1 MSTKRED
8 TNYWRRRNLSIAEV
22 KTNHK
27 EQMMIV
33 GENIRRQRKAMSYDV
48 VELSILSRVSEVT
61 IKRLEAGYDNV
72 TLETLV
78 KLANVFKC
86 DPSELLKLYH
96 L

>member
-1 MSTKRED
+1 MV
-8 TNYWRRRNLSIAEV
+8 EV
-22 KTNHK
+22 YTNHK

-33 GENIRRQRKAMSYDV
+33 GGNIRRHRKAMSLDV

-78 KLANVFKC
+78 KLSNVFKC

>member
-1 MSTKRED
+1 MV
-8 TNYWRRRNLSIAEV
+8 EV
-22 KTNHK
+22 YTNHK

-33 GENIRRQRKAMSYDV
+33 GDNIRRYRKAMSIDV
-48 VELSILSRVSEVT
+48 VSLSILSRVSEVT

-72 TLETLV
+72 TLETFV

-86 DPSELLKLYH
+86 DPSDLLKLYH

>member
-1 MSTKRED
+1 MVD
-8 TNYWRRRNLSIAEV
+8 TAV
-22 KTNHK
+22 HTNHK
-27 EQMMIV
+27 EQMIIV
-33 GENIRRQRKAMSYDV
+33 GENIRRQRKAMSLDV